1 MIEVVLVGLLATLPD
16 GGPSSDAGTHSGAN
30 LHVEVAVTLGEIAS
44 VETLDGAF
52 GEPCIVADSVEHG
65 FGEVCRG
72 RGPAMRCL
80 GFEPPQK
87 ELFSINRETAI
98 ALICRSSLPARLTA
112 ERSALSEFLAA
123 GGLDMRPVPLG
134 SQRRGFGGER
144 QAASPF
150 RELRFQAGAA
160 GFVILYLLYA
170 QNGDG
175 PTGRLLAL
183 LSNSDD
189 HAMFVASAFP
199 MDDDN
204 REWALIVIREWQGS
218 GVGGHEAELARF
230 DSWNRAPQ
238 PTALKK
244 PLPLGGARW
253 EKAFSPKVPCQLRI
267 AEVRPRA
274 VKLVLDECKVHEEEF
289 SSVSARQGWWCASDE
304 GSPEAWTRCIPPPVA
319 KERPTSAT
327 PGTSRH
333 R

>member
-1 MIEVVLVGLLATLPD
+1 MIEVVLFGLLATLPD
-16 GGPSSDAGTHSGAN
+16 GGPSSDAGTHGGVD
-30 LHVEVAVTLGEIAS
+30 LRVEVAVRLGEIAS
-44 VETLDGAF
+44 VETLDGAW
-52 GEPCIVADSVEHG
+52 GEPCSVADSVEPG

-72 RGPAMRCL
+72 QGPAIRCL
-80 GFEPPQK
+80 AFEPSQK
-87 ELFSINRETAI
+87 GAPFGEELFSINRETAI
-98 ALICRSSLPARLTA
+98 ALICRSSLPARLAA
-112 ERSALSEFLAA
+112 ERSALSDFFAA

-134 SQRRGFGGER
+134 SVRRSGGKR

-150 RELRFQAGAA
+150 RELRFQATAA
-160 GFVILYLLYA
+160 GFAILYLLYA

-175 PTGRLLAL
+175 PTGRQLAV
-183 LSNSDD
+183 LSNADD
-189 HAMFVASAFP
+189 YAISVACAFP
-199 MDDDN
+199 MDDNN
-204 REWALIVIREWQGS
+204 REWALIVSREWQGS
-218 GVGGHEAELARF
+218 GFGGHEAELARF

-253 EKAFSPKVPCQLRI
+253 GKAFSPKVPCQLRI

-319 KERPTSAT
+319 K
-327 PGTSRH
+327 
-333 R
+333 